1 MILQALNDYYER
13 KEKDLPPFGFEEKG
27 IPFIIVID
35 ESGVFINLEANSEV
49 EDGKSI
55 VRPLRVP
62 RATGRSGSKSYETA
76 YCLWDHYGYV
86 VEQPKL
92 VKPEAEP
99 TDKDIEDAHKQ
110 HQSFIREVDRI
121 SDELPNDLGVQAVR
135 KFIHSDEQIARV
147 KAHDNWKECLKIKGC
162 NLSFRLAGSTELIC
176 QSKEVIDWVKSQPL
190 PETDIQRGF
199 CLITGEQ
206 ADIVRL
212 HDNVSGVNQKPAP
225 LAAINDKA
233 YESFN
238 KDKGYNFPA
247 SAHAVFKYATALNH
261 LLRKSSSNKF
271 RIIDTSYVCWADK
284 PNHLESDTALFLSF
298 GDDDPDAKA
307 AAIKALFSNIHNG
320 AYQERDGTDR
330 FFVLGLSPNSARI
343 AVRYWKTGTIA
354 EFAENLAHWFMDL
367 ELTGRDH
374 FGYPTLKK
382 LLRSTALKSKKK
394 DDNISPNLPGEVIRA
409 ILSGGR
415 LPETLI
421 QVVLRRIRAEK
432 GNVSY
437 TRACIVKAYLNRIY
451 RFSTTQKKELTV
463 SLDKNETRI
472 GYCLGRL
479 FAVLEKL
486 QLDAQPGINATIRDR
501 YYSSASTTPKA
512 VFGTLMRLST
522 HHIKK
527 LENPGWR
534 VSAEKRISEVIS
546 LIKDFPSHLNLENQG
561 LFALGYYHQ
570 KQDFYTKKTNQGEEA

>member
-1 MILQALNDYYER
+1 MILQALNDYYDR
-13 KEKDLPPFGFEEKG
+13 KESDLPPLGFEEKA

-35 ESGVFINLEANSEV
+35 ESGAFINLEANGEV
-49 EDGKSI
+49 EGGATI

-92 VKPEAEP
+92 VKPGAEP
-99 TDKDIEDAHKQ
+99 TDKDIEVAHKQ
-110 HQSFIREVDRI
+110 HQSFIREVELI
-121 SDELPNDLGVQAVR
+121 SEALPDDIGVHAVR
-135 KFIHSDEQIARV
+135 KFIHSYEQLAAV
-147 KAHDNWKECLKIKGC
+147 KTHDNWKECLKIKGC
-162 NLSFRLAGSTELIC
+162 NLSFRLVGNTELIC
-176 QSKEVIDWVKSQPL
+176 QSEQVIDWIKSQSL
-190 PETDIQRGF
+190 PKADVQQGF

-212 HDNVSGVNQKPAP
+212 HDNISGVNQKPAP

-238 KDKGYNFPA
+238 KDKGFNFPA
-247 SAHAVFKYATALNH
+247 SAQAVFKYATALNH
-261 LLRKSSSNKF
+261 LLRKSSPNKF

-284 PNHLESDTALFLSF
+284 PNRLESDTALFLSF
-298 GDDDPDAKA
+298 GDDDPDATA
-307 AAIKALFSNIHNG
+307 AAVRSLFNSIHNG
-320 AYQERDGTDR
+320 SYQERNGRDR
-330 FFVLGLSPNSARI
+330 FFLLGLSPNSARI

-354 EFAENLAHWFMDL
+354 EFAENFARWFKDL
-367 ELTGRDH
+367 ELTGLDH
-374 FGYPTLKK
+374 YGYPSLKK
-382 LLRSTALKSKKK
+382 LLRSTALQFK
-394 DDNISPNLPGEVIRA
+394 DDNILPNLPGEVIRA

-421 QVVLRRIRAEK
+421 QAVLRRIRAEK

-437 TRACIVKAYLNRIY
+437 TRACIVKAYLNRIC
-451 RFSTTQKKELTV
+451 RFSSTKQKELTV

-486 QLDAQPGINATIRDR
+486 QQDAQPGINATIRDR
-501 YYSSASTTPKA
+501 YYSSASTTPKS

-527 LENPGWR
+527 LEHPGWR
-534 VSAEKRISEVIS
+534 VNAEKRISEVMD
-546 LIKDFPSHLNLENQG
+546 LITDFPSHLNLENQG

-570 KQDFYTKKTNQGEEA
+570 KQDFYTKKTDQGEEA